1 MLDLGTPEMI
11 RPPGSDPIAVVS
23 GVDPSDFH
31 IGDEVMVNGQQYR
44 VTRIIDMSKVGVPSP
59 WVGLMI
65 CVLPDNE

>member
-11 RPPGSDPIAVVS
+11 RPTGGDPIAVIS

-31 IGDEVMVNGQQYR
+31 VGDKVRINGQQCR
-44 VTRIIDMSKVGVPSP
+44 VTRIVDMTKVGVPKP

-65 CVLPDNE
+65 CVLPDKE